1 VPPSPLPHP
10 SHLRI
15 KPLGR
20 RRFALVSLLLAWP
33 LLAPGCRAADG
44 LAWPVP
50 PPPAVRSDQPLLW
63 VGLAAHLGSKPSA
76 APLLLESVKGPLEL
90 VDAKGQRLLEPSLKL
105 VWRSEPLA
113 SPLRISRT
121 VLGPFPSYEAASLAA
136 DRWRQQGV
144 AVVIAHPADWEVW
157 APPRTAAPAGLKA
170 SQLSLRLVRRTAL
183 AVQGPK
189 GTVALQGPIS
199 LRAPAGLRWDG
210 GVFKGPFRLQG
221 DAYGS
226 WTLVEVVP
234 LERYLLGVV
243 PHEIGAGAPGA
254 ALSAQAILARTW
266 ALRNRQ
272 RFIADGYHL
281 CADTQCQVY
290 GDPGQ
295 ASSELRRAVAAT
307 NRQLL
312 TWRDQPIHAVY
323 HASNGGVSA
332 GFEEAWGG
340 VPLPYLQAFADGP
353 APFRQ
358 AFALPLTKQK
368 LQALLRQGEAGY
380 GADHPRYRWQRQ
392 LSAAQ
397 VGQALGSAG
406 TALGAV
412 RRLVVLERGASG
424 RVLALSIQGTKGSL
438 VLRRDAIRR
447 ALRQLPSTLFVVQPA
462 GAGLWTVLGGGF
474 GHGAGLSQ
482 AGAIDLA
489 RRGWSVARILEH
501 YYPGTALVPIEALKQ
516 GL

>member
-1 VPPSPLPHP
+1 MPAPLRLPT
-10 SHLRI
+10 

-20 RRFALVSLLLAWP
+20 SRFALVSLLLAWP
-33 LLAPGCRAADG
+33 LLAPGCRAADQ

-50 PPPAVRSDQPLLW
+50 PPPAIRSDQPLLW

-76 APLLLESVKGPLEL
+76 APLLLESVQGPLEL
-90 VDAKGQRLLEPSLKL
+90 VDAKGQRLVGPSLKL

-113 SPLRISRT
+113 VPLRISRS
-121 VLGPFPSYEAASLAA
+121 VLGPLPSYEAASLVA

-157 APPRTAAPAGLKA
+157 APPGTAAPAGFKA
-170 SQLSLRLVRRTAL
+170 SQLSQRLLRRTVL
-183 AVQGPK
+183 AAQGPK
-189 GTVALQGPIS
+189 GTVVLQGPIS
-199 LRAPAGLRWDG
+199 LRAPAGLRWEG

-243 PHEIGAGAPGA
+243 PREIGAGAPAA

-272 RFIADGYHL
+272 RFVADGYHL

-295 ASSELRRAVAAT
+295 ASPDLRRAVAAT

-340 VPLPYLQAFADGP
+340 APLPYLQAFADGP

-358 AFALPLTKQK
+358 AFALPLTKQG
-368 LQALLRQGEAGY
+368 LPALLRQGEAAY
-380 GADHPRYRWQRQ
+380 GSDHPLYRWQRQ
-392 LSAAQ
+392 LSAGQ
-397 VGQALGSAG
+397 VEQALGAAG
-406 TALGAV
+406 TALGGV

-424 RVLALSIQGTKGSL
+424 RVLALGIQGAKGSL
-438 VLRRDAIRR
+438 VLRLGGIRR
-447 ALRQLPSTLFVVQPA
+447 ALRQLPSTLFALQPA
-462 GAGLWTVLGGGF
+462 GPGLWSVVGGGF

-489 RRGWSVARILEH
+489 RRGWSVARILER
-501 YYPGTALVPIEALKQ
+501 YYPGAALVSIESLKQ

>member
-1 VPPSPLPHP
+1 MPDPSC
-10 SHLRI
+10 LRT

-20 RRFALVSLLLAWP
+20 SRFALVSLLLTWP
-33 LLAPGCRAADG
+33 LLAPGCRAADQ

-50 PPPAVRSDQPLLW
+50 APPAIRSDQPLLW

-76 APLLLESVKGPLEL
+76 APLLLESVQGPLEL
-90 VDAKGQRLLEPSLKL
+90 VDAKGQRLVGPSLKL

-113 SPLRISRT
+113 VPLRISRT
-121 VLGPFPSYEAASLAA
+121 VLGPFPSYETATLAA
-136 DRWRQQGV
+136 DRWRQQRV

-157 APPRTAAPAGLKA
+157 APPATAAPAGLKA
-170 SQLSLRLVRRTAL
+170 SQLSLRLLRRTAL
-183 AVQGPK
+183 AAQGPK

-199 LRAPAGLRWDG
+199 LRAPGGLRWEG

-243 PHEIGAGAPGA
+243 PREIGAGAPAA
-254 ALSAQAILARTW
+254 ALAAQAILARTW

-272 RFIADGYHL
+272 RFVADGYHL

-295 ASSELRRAVAAT
+295 ASAELRRAVAAT

-312 TWRDQPIHAVY
+312 SWRDQPIHAVY
-323 HASNGGVSA
+323 HASNGGVAA

-340 VPLPYLQAFADGP
+340 APLPYLKPFADGP

-358 AFALPLTKQK
+358 AFPLPLAKGT
-368 LQALLRQGEAGY
+368 LPLLLRQGQAAY
-380 GADHPRYRWQRQ
+380 GADHPVFRWQRQ
-392 LSAAQ
+392 LTAAQ
-397 VGQALGSAG
+397 VEQALGPAG
-406 TALGAV
+406 KSLGGV
-412 RRLVVLERGASG
+412 RRLAVLERGASG
-424 RVLALSIQGTKGSL
+424 RVLALGIQGAKGSL

-447 ALRQLPSTLFVVQPA
+447 ALRQLPSTLFELVAVGPGQ
-462 GAGLWTVLGGGF
+462 WRVTGGGF

-489 RRGWSVARILEH
+489 RRGWSVARIFER
-501 YYPGTALVPIEALKQ
+501 YYPGAALVPIESLKQ

>member
-1 VPPSPLPHP
+1 MPDLSR
-10 SHLRI
+10 LRS

-20 RRFALVSLLLAWP
+20 QRFALVSLLLAWP
-33 LLAPGCRAADG
+33 LLAPGCRAADQ

-50 PPPAVRSDQPLLW
+50 PPPPISPGQPVLW
-63 VGLAAHLGSKPSA
+63 VGLAAHLGNKPLA
-76 APLLLESVKGPLEL
+76 APLVLESAQGPLEL
-90 VDAKGQRLLEPSLKL
+90 VDGRGKRLVGTSLKL
-105 VWRSEPLA
+105 RWRSEPLA
-113 SPLRISRT
+113 VPLRISRT
-121 VLGPFPSYEAASLAA
+121 VLGPFPSHEAASLAA

-157 APPRTAAPAGLKA
+157 APPGTAAPAGLKA
-170 SQLSLRLVRRTAL
+170 SPFSLRLLRRTSLEAL
-183 AVQGPK
+183 GPK

-199 LRAPAGLRWDG
+199 LRAPGGLRWDG

-226 WTLVEVVP
+226 WTLVEAVP

-243 PHEIGAGAPGA
+243 PREIGAGAPAA

-272 RFIADGYHL
+272 RFVADGYHL

-295 ASSELRRAVAAT
+295 ASAEVRRAVAAT
-307 NRQLL
+307 SRQLL
-312 TWRDQPIHAVY
+312 SWRNQPIHAVY
-323 HASNGGVSA
+323 HASNGGVAA

-340 VPLPYLQAFADGP
+340 APLPYLKPFADGP
-353 APFRQ
+353 APFRK
-358 AFALPLTKQK
+358 AFPLPLAKAG
-368 LQALLRQGEAGY
+368 LPVLLRQGQAAY
-380 GADHPRYRWQRQ
+380 GADHPLFRWQRQ
-392 LSAAQ
+392 LTAAQ
-397 VGQALGSAG
+397 VGQALGPGGA
-406 TALGAV
+406 ALGGV

-424 RVLALSIQGTKGSL
+424 RVLALGIQGTKGTV

-447 ALRQLPSTLFVVQPA
+447 ALRQLPSTLFEVAAA
-462 GAGLWTVLGGGF
+462 GPGLWSVAGGGF

-501 YYPGTALVPIEALKQ
+501 YYPGAALVSTESLKQ
-516 GL
+516 AL